1 MPSGSILSAVEPD
14 AEAVEGSEPEAALS
28 TIAILSRQRA
38 AGHLDDGP
46 AKRFGRERQGLA
58 MDHVQPRP
66 LRLAPPD
73 EVERHLR
80 TEARGAYPQAGE
92 AHRICHAPA
101 EGGPEDRRK
110 ARRRVDDPGPAMREA
125 QVLELRERLEKVSG
139 EKPVRGRA
147 LLERDV
153 DAIAEVVDGVVTA
166 PQDAIVR
173 RTAVVMELVA
183 RVADALVLPPAKAFQ
198 PLGPEGLGDEHVVVD
213 REDPAAQPAQ
223 RAPEAISG
231 DHDATRVDAARGR
244 PDPHAVTEAFQ
255 ARHRR
260 SLVDPCAE
268 LASHAQQAP
277 AQPRRINQAVVRADA
292 Q

>member
-1 MPSGSILSAVEPD
+1 MCSPGSASPRRCPQGTGRRLRRSGCCP
-14 AEAVEGSEPEAALS
+14 P
-28 TIAILSRQRA
+28 RRA
-38 AGHLDDGP
+38 ARRRASWPWGARALRPPGGPARPRSPPRAGGHLDDGP
-46 AKRFGRERQGLA
+46 ARRFGRERPGLA

-73 EVERHLR
+73 EVERHPR

-101 EGGPEDRRK
+101 EGGPEDRRE

-153 DAIAEVVDGVVTA
+153 DAIAEVVDGVVPA

-198 PLGPEGLGDEHVVVD
+198 PLGPEGLGDENVGGD
-213 REDPAAQPAQ
+213 REEPAAQPAPK
-223 RAPEAISG
+223 A
-231 DHDATRVDAARGR
+231 
-244 PDPHAVTEAFQ
+244 
-255 ARHRR
+255 
-260 SLVDPCAE
+260 
-268 LASHAQQAP
+268 
-277 AQPRRINQAVVRADA
+277 
-292 Q
+292 